1 MSLTLETA
9 SNTSTLKVQGVSM
22 LVMNANTGAVSLTSE
37 IASPGA
43 LDLITYTQAQ
53 QAAQQSLSFT
63 DVITLT
69 GTSVEVTVPSWAKD
83 ISIHFNNWKSTAVT
97 GYSQR
102 IVKQKK
108 VGALTYSTVSGT
120 VALDYS
126 YTERSDTAGIAV
138 TRSTDAY
145 YGYSTTGILSLQRF
159 SGVTND
165 YTWVYGGSSSS
176 SVSGPYLAITHYAG
190 RSTAT
195 ESLPNLV
202 FTTSNGVE
210 TMTGTACISYRG

>member
-53 QAAQQSLSFT
+53 QAAQQSLSYT

-69 GTSVEVTVPSWAKD
+69 GTYVEVTVPSWAKD
-83 ISIHFNNWKSTAVT
+83 ICIVFKDWGSSYISSTH
-97 GYSQR
+97 QR

-108 VGALTYSTVSGT
+108 VGALTYSTVNGSLYAGGPAT
-120 VALDYS
+120 L
-126 YTERSDTAGIAV
+126 SDTSGIAV
-138 TRSTDAY
+138 SDAANSAG
-145 YGYSTTGILSLQRF
+145 YGIKSNGVLNMRKMSNVAGNYTWGYEGMTSMAPLYPNITSF
-159 SGVTND
+159 AGVT
-165 YTWVYGGSSSS
+165 
-176 SVSGPYLAITHYAG
+176 
-190 RSTAT
+190 TAT

>member
-83 ISIHFNNWKSTAVT
+83 ISIHLNEWDST
-97 GYSQR
+97 GSSQR
-102 IVKQKK
+102 IIKQKK
-108 VGALTYSTVSGT
+108 VGALTYSTVTGSVG
-120 VALDYS
+120 LDHGYV
-126 YTERSDTAGIAV
+126 ERSDTAGIAV
-138 TRSTDAY
+138 IMAGETRYVEPS
-145 YGYSTTGILSLQRF
+145 TGIVNLRKF
-159 SGVTND
+159 SGSATD
-165 YTWVYGGSSSS
+165 FTWVYSGTCTPAAGG
-176 SVSGPYLAITHYAG
+176 VYTYLWHFAG
-190 RSTAT
+190 RTTAS

>member
-22 LVMNANTGAVSLTSE
+22 LVMNANTGAVSLASE

-63 DVITLT
+63 NVITLT

-83 ISIHFNNWKSTAVT
+83 ICIVFKDWGNSYTA
-97 GYSQR
+97 GYTQR

-108 VGALTYSTVSGT
+108 
-120 VALDYS
+120 
-126 YTERSDTAGIAV
+126 
-138 TRSTDAY
+138 
-145 YGYSTTGILSLQRF
+145 
-159 SGVTND
+159 
-165 YTWVYGGSSSS
+165 
-176 SVSGPYLAITHYAG
+176 
-190 RSTAT
+190 
-195 ESLPNLV
+195 
-202 FTTSNGVE
+202 
-210 TMTGTACISYRG
+210 

>member
-43 LDLITYTQAQ
+43 LDLITYSQAQ

-69 GTSVEVTVPSWAKD
+69 GTSVEVTVPSWAKE
-83 ISIHFNNWKSTAVT
+83 IKIHFNNWQNSVVT
-97 GYSQR
+97 GYAQR

-108 VGALTYSTVSGT
+108 VGALTYSTVTGSVG
-120 VALDYS
+120 LDVTYS
-126 YTERSDTAGIAV
+126 ERSDAAGISV
-138 TRSTDAY
+138 SRSTDAY
-145 YGYSTTGILSLQRF
+145 YSTTTTGILCLEKL
-159 SGVTND
+159 SGVSTD
-165 YTWVYGGSSSS
+165 YTWVYSGCFSPAAGGSYN
-176 SVSGPYLAITHYAG
+176 YLTKCAG
-190 RSTAT
+190 RTTASEALT
-195 ESLPNLV
+195 NLV